1 MTESEIMKALECC
14 STGLA
19 KDCAICPHE
28 SNCLKVSLEGLA
40 LDLINRK
47 NAENEDLQKQIS
59 IFKKLLDKAEAKIHM
74 YKHYDEE
81 RDIRL
86 HSRLTETARAE
97 AIKEFAER
105 VKTEF
110 EDSKYKVNDTF
121 YARTCNTVVDSC
133 IEVIDQIAKEMGVE
147 L

>member
-19 KDCAICPHE
+19 ESCLDCPL
-28 SNCLKVSLEGLA
+28 SNTCMTTSVEQLA

-47 NAENEDLQKQIS
+47 NAEIEKFADIG
-59 IFKKLLDKAEAKIHM
+59 KLYSE
-74 YKHYDEE
+74 
-81 RDIRL
+81 IRAD
-86 HSRLTETARAE
+86 ARSE

-105 VKTEF
+105 VKEAGAKSVEVAFYGNGTETIEF
-110 EDSKYKVNDTF
+110 ITL
-121 YARTCNTVVDSC
+121 RTNLV
-133 IEVIDQIAKEMGVE
+133 DQIAKEMGVE

>member
-1 MTESEIMKALECC
+1 MNERKLTESEIMKALECC

-19 KDCAICPHE
+19 EDCAECPHE

-47 NAENEDLQKQIS
+47 NAEIERLEKAIEVQEIMLGNQDRAI
-59 IFKKLLDKAEAKIHM
+59 KKAK
-74 YKHYDEE
+74 
-81 RDIRL
+81 
-86 HSRLTETARAE
+86 AE

-105 VKTEF
+105 VKDLFPE
-110 EDSKYKVNDTF
+110 EDKITRN
-121 YARTCNTVVDSC
+121 
-133 IEVIDQIAKEMGVE
+133 VIDDLAKEMGVE